1 MALARIKSFI
11 DTGLKT
17 VSTPLD
23 RTVNLEPE
31 VGIRIVHSVDEKA
44 LHVTVLGARHLP
56 QNFGFTRVNSYVVK
70 VRTSVTFRYQ
80 PALRNT
86 AERSGARSRCFK
98 PLLAGESFLDNARRV
113 WEPRASRLAVRLG
126 SPSRG

>member
-11 DTGLKT
+11 DTGFKT

-31 VGIRIVHSVDEKA
+31 VGIKIVHSINEKA
-44 LHVTVLGARHLP
+44 LHVTILGARHLP

-70 VRTSVTFRYQ
+70 VSWARYYN
-80 PALRNT
+80 LS
-86 AERSGARSRCFK
+86 E
-98 PLLAGESFLDNARRV
+98 LLS
-113 WEPRASRLAVRLG
+113 SIT
-126 SPSRG
+126 

>member
-1 MALARIKSFI
+1 MARIKSFI
-11 DTGLKT
+11 DTSLKT

-31 VGIRIVHSVDEKA
+31 VGIRIVHSINEKA

-70 VRTSVTFRYQ
+70 VRSVTGFI
-80 PALRNT
+80 
-86 AERSGARSRCFK
+86 SRR
-98 PLLAGESFLDNARRV
+98 SFLSLSIV
-113 WEPRASRLAVRLG
+113 T
-126 SPSRG
+126 

>member
-1 MALARIKSFI
+1 MALAKIRNFI
-11 DTGLKT
+11 DNNLKT

-31 VGIRIVHSVDEKA
+31 VGVRIVHSPNDKT

-70 VRTSVTFRYQ
+70 V
-80 PALRNT
+80 
-86 AERSGARSRCFK
+86 K
-98 PLLAGESFLDNARRV
+98 
-113 WEPRASRLAVRLG
+113 
-126 SPSRG
+126 